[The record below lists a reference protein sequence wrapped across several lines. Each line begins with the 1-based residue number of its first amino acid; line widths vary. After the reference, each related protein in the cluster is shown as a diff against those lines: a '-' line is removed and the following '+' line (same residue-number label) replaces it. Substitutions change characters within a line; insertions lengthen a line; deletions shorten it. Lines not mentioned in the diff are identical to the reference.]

1 MKKYLLLMLLTPL
14 AYAEVQE
21 FYCEEFERRFLTL
34 KIDTN
39 SDNPIF
45 KIEDSFGLK
54 LFNKDY
60 AKEDIEIQNLVV
72 KVGDDENQRLY
83 MFNRVTNVL
92 VMVDEIYKKNYK
104 ESKENFAKNYMRK
117 DWAYRCIEY
126 K

>member
-21 FYCEEFERRFLTL
+21 FYCEYSEYNFLTL

-45 KIEDSFGLK
+45 KIEDSFGYNLV
-54 LFNKDY
+54 NKDY
-60 AKEDIEIQNLVV
+60 AKENIAIQKLVV
-72 KVGDDENQRLY
+72 KVGDDENKRLY